1 MNGYI
6 KYFENGSKN
15 MSFFIRDDEVL
26 DKYNEI
32 WDVIKNKLSTKFH
45 SKPIYDKKYI
55 KAKVRELHGVIK
67 KNFLSNK
74 VPKENMLILL

>member
-26 DKYNEI
+26 DNYNEI
-32 WDVIKNKLSTKFH
+32 WDVIKNKLCIKSH
-45 SKPIYDKKYI
+45 SETNYDKKYI
-55 KAKVRELHGVIK
+55 KTKVRE
-67 KNFLSNK
+67 F
-74 VPKENMLILL
+74 

>member
-6 KYFENGSKN
+6 KYFENGIKN

-26 DKYNEI
+26 DKYIEV
-32 WDVIKNKLSTKFH
+32 WDVIKNKLSIKFH
-45 SKPIYDKKYI
+45 SKRICDKKYI
-55 KAKVRELHGVIK
+55 KAKVREFHGVIK
-67 KNFLSNK
+67 KNFLGNK